1 MPLVYSSAVLL
12 RPAGSSG
19 TVAAMS
25 ILLSFAHPDDES
37 FFTVGVALQA
47 SEAGRGVT
55 LCCATRG
62 QRGSAGDPPVTTA
75 EELPGVRE
83 RELRA
88 AAAIMKVSR
97 LEILPYEDRKLAEAP
112 AAEIRASLVGLIRQH
127 RPAIVITFDPNGG
140 NLHPDHIA
148 ISRFTTDAVAAA
160 ADARFVPELGPPHR
174 VPRLLWVGPVLP
186 WEETGRD
193 RLAAQPG
200 VDFLI
205 DIEPWR
211 EAKRQALAIH
221 QTQQPSIRRVF
232 FSQPNLD
239 DILRFETFR
248 LGAGVPPETVPATD
262 LFSGLPGL

>member
-1 MPLVYSSAVLL
+1 
-12 RPAGSSG
+12 
-19 TVAAMS
+19 MS

-37 FFTVGVALQA
+37 FFTVGVTRQA
-47 SEAGRGVT
+47 VEAGRRVV

-62 QRGSAGDPPVTTA
+62 QRGSVGNPPVTTV

-83 RELRA
+83 QELRA
-88 AAAIMKVSR
+88 AAEILGVSR

-112 AAEIRASLVGLIRQH
+112 AEEIRASLVGLIRQH

-148 ISRFTTDAVAAA
+148 ISRFTTDAVTAA
-160 ADARFVPELGPPHR
+160 ADARFCPDLGPPHR

-193 RLAAQPG
+193 RLAARPG

-205 DIEPWR
+205 DIGPWR
-211 EAKRQALAIH
+211 EAKRQALAVH
-221 QTQQPSIRRVF
+221 RTQQPSIGRLF
-232 FSQPNLD
+232 FSRPDLD
-239 DILRFETFR
+239 DILHFETFR
-248 LGAGVPPETVPATD
+248 LGAGVPPETVPAPD
-262 LFSGLPGL
+262 LFEGLPGH

>member
-1 MPLVYSSAVLL
+1 
-12 RPAGSSG
+12 
-19 TVAAMS
+19 MS

-37 FFTVGVALQA
+37 FFTVGVTRQA
-47 SEAGRGVT
+47 IEAGRSVV

-62 QRGSAGDPPVTTA
+62 QRGSAGNPPLTTV

-88 AAAIMKVSR
+88 AAEILGVSR

-112 AAEIRASLVGLIRQH
+112 AEEIRASLVGLIRQH

-148 ISRFTTDAVAAA
+148 ISRFTTDAVTAA
-160 ADARFVPELGPPHR
+160 ADARFVPELGPAHR
-174 VPRLLWVGPVLP
+174 VPRLLWVGPVAP
-186 WEETGRD
+186 WEETDRE
-193 RLAAQPG
+193 RLAARPG

-205 DIEPWR
+205 DIAPWR
-211 EAKRQALAIH
+211 EAKRQALAVH
-221 QTQQPSIRRVF
+221 RTQQPSIGRLF
-232 FSQPNLD
+232 FSRPDLD

-248 LGAGVPPETVPATD
+248 LGAGVPPETVPAAD
-262 LFSGLPGL
+262 LFAGLPGL